1 MEYQF
6 EPQGFK
12 INKIKPSMSHA
23 ERVYEYA
30 RRISHYSLLASEE
43 RGMSKVFDCSIIEHN
58 HSECGER
65 CGCSRRESLIRDR
78 LLNAGD
84 YAALESRTG
93 IGFCPSCDEAAKHYC
108 AFRDAVSKKAAALR
122 QLNNEMLKN
131 ELFTSGGVI

>member
-1 MEYQF
+1 MEYQL

-30 RRISHYSLLASEE
+30 RRISNYSLVASEE
-43 RGMSKVFDCSIIEHN
+43 RAMSKIFDCSIIEHN

-78 LLNAGD
+78 LLKAGD

-93 IGFCPSCDEAAKHYC
+93 IGFCPSCDEAAMHYC

-131 ELFTSGGVI
+131 EPFTSEGVI

>member
-1 MEYQF
+1 MNF
-6 EPQGFK
+6 CSFK
-12 INKIKPSMSHA
+12 IKTIKPSMTH
-23 ERVYEYA
+23 EEKVYEYA
-30 RRISHYSLLASEE
+30 RRISHYSLEASDE
-43 RGMSKVFDCSIIEHN
+43 RKMSKVFDCSIIELN

-78 LLNAGD
+78 LLKAGD

-93 IGFCPSCDEAAKHYC
+93 TGFCPSCDEAAMHYC

-131 ELFTSGGVI
+131 GLGE

>member
-43 RGMSKVFDCSIIEHN
+43 RGMSKVFDCSMIDEN
-58 HSECGER
+58 NSKCGER
-65 CGCSRRESLIRDR
+65 CGCAKRDAILRSREMNTNPSKYLPDQRKYSFCESCEDAT
-78 LLNAGD
+78 N
-84 YAALESRTG
+84 
-93 IGFCPSCDEAAKHYC
+93 HYR

-131 ELFTSGGVI
+131 ELFTSEGGI

>member
-1 MEYQF
+1 MEYPF

-30 RRISHYSLLASEE
+30 RRISHYSLVASEE
-43 RGMSKVFDCSIIEHN
+43 RAMSKAFDCSIIERN

-65 CGCSRRESLIRDR
+65 CGCSRRESLIRDK
-78 LLNAGD
+78 LIKAGD
-84 YAALESRTG
+84 YAALESRAG
-93 IGFCPSCDEAAKHYC
+93 IGFCRSCDEAAKHYC

-131 ELFTSGGVI
+131 ELG

>member
-1 MEYQF
+1 MEYQL

-30 RRISHYSLLASEE
+30 RRISHYSLVASEE
-43 RGMSKVFDCSIIEHN
+43 RAMSKIFDCSIIERN

-78 LLNAGD
+78 LLKAGD

-93 IGFCPSCDEAAKHYC
+93 IGFCPSCDDAAKHYC

-131 ELFTSGGVI
+131 EPFTSEGVI

>member
-6 EPQGFK
+6 EHQGFK

-30 RRISHYSLLASEE
+30 RRISHYSLVASEE

-78 LLNAGD
+78 LLKAGD
-84 YAALESRTG
+84 YEALESRTG
-93 IGFCPSCDEAAKHYC
+93 IGFCPSCDEAAMHYC

-131 ELFTSGGVI
+131 ELFTSEGVI

>member
-1 MEYQF
+1 MEYKF

-30 RRISHYSLLASEE
+30 RRISHYSLVASEE
-43 RGMSKVFDCSIIEHN
+43 RAMSKIFDCSIIEHN

-78 LLNAGD
+78 LLKAGD
-84 YAALESRTG
+84 YDALESRTG

-131 ELFTSGGVI
+131 EPFTSEGVI

>member
-1 MEYQF
+1 
-6 EPQGFK
+6 
-12 INKIKPSMSHA
+12 MSHA

-30 RRISHYSLLASEE
+30 RRISHYSLVASEE
-43 RGMSKVFDCSIIEHN
+43 RAMSKVFDCSIIEHN
-58 HSECGER
+58 YSECGER

-78 LLNAGD
+78 LIKAGD

-93 IGFCPSCDEAAKHYC
+93 IGFCQSCDEAAKHYC

-131 ELFTSGGVI
+131 ELGE